1 MGFIN
6 INEQQVHT
14 SSISTL
20 PGAISSVGIR
30 NAIATSGHG
39 VVYATGGGYIS
50 TSLPKKVYHI
60 LGEDF
65 ESEQSNDISLC
76 MAIANINIL
85 GEPFYKELLKQGVSL
100 PSDIDSFIQ
109 ERFRILNRD
118 KKIDDI
124 IE

>member
-6 INEQQVHT
+6 INGQQVHT
-14 SSISTL
+14 SSVSASGSNTITTTSGQGIVYTT
-20 PGAISSVGIR
+20 GSNYTTISS
-30 NAIATSGHG
+30 S
-39 VVYATGGGYIS
+39 
-50 TSLPKKVYHI
+50 KKTYYI

-65 ESEQSNDISLC
+65 ESDQWATDISLC

-100 PSDIDSFIQ
+100 PPDIDNFIQ

-124 IE
+124 ITNKS